1 MTSSSGPPIAAPLVE
16 VLGEDDPPAGSK
28 RGMRGSPTPHASLT
42 EGLPAARP
50 TTIHGDLRSV
60 SQAGSGTREVV
71 GSFLAAQGMSERD
84 LNKSLELGSPEAIK
98 GAVEAGMGISIVSRA
113 IIGKEL
119 KLGTLLARSLEP
131 PLQRPF
137 SFVRQRQKFRHG
149 VMEEFLDFARR
160 YCQAQESA
168 SA

>member
-1 MTSSSGPPIAAPLVE
+1 
-16 VLGEDDPPAGSK
+16 
-28 RGMRGSPTPHASLT
+28 
-42 EGLPAARP
+42 
-50 TTIHGDLRSV
+50 
-60 SQAGSGTREVV
+60 
-71 GSFLAAQGMSERD
+71 
-84 LNKSLELGSPEAIK
+84 
-98 GAVEAGMGISIVSRA
+98 MGISIVSRA